1 MDQQGWLGRSLSSGA
16 GDVMGSVEREFKSSV
31 HNLYT
36 PFRRVM
42 VMGLKPLQCVY
53 YPPEV
58 RKGKYWELGVFLLQ
72 YFPLAKL

>member
-31 HNLYT
+31 HNLYRFQT
-36 PFRRVM
+36 RLVM
-42 VMGLKPLQCVY
+42 RLKPLQCVY

-72 YFPLAKL
+72 YFPLAKI